1 MKIMDKQRMH
11 LFMQTYIDLKFGLR
25 AFLGALTISVLG
37 GAPIT
42 SAQAQTS
49 STKLGSPAVAVK
61 TTAGVPL
68 PSGVAI
74 ASNGKLV
81 ASDFA
86 RILDRG
92 ELVVAA
98 AATDTPPFFYQKD
111 GEQAGTD
118 IDMARQIAKEI
129 GVPVRIDR
137 SAKSFNGVVELV
149 ARGQADLGISKLSS
163 TLARSQT
170 VRFSN
175 PYLVMKHA
183 LIINRVE
190 FAKIARD
197 QPLPQVIRSF
207 TGSIGVL
214 ANSSWVD
221 AAARNFPK
229 AKIVPVSS
237 WPEAIKSVQR
247 GELVAAYRD
256 EFEIRRILRADPSAS
271 LILRTVTLKDLDDP
285 LAIAVGV
292 NDANLL
298 AFVNLYLSQRRDA
311 LTVDLVLDA
320 LNNK

>member
-1 MKIMDKQRMH
+1 
-11 LFMQTYIDLKFGLR
+11 MQTYIDLKIR
-25 AFLGALTISVLG
+25 WRTFLGALTISAVGLT
-37 GAPIT
+37 PIT
-42 SAQAQTS
+42 SIQAQTTP
-49 STKLGSPAVAVK
+49 TKVGISAVALK
-61 TTAGVPL
+61 TPSEVQTPPGVTL
-68 PSGVAI
+68 

-81 ASDFA
+81 ASEFA
-86 RILDRG
+86 RILNRG

-197 QPLPQVIRSF
+197 QPLPQVIRGF

-221 AAARNFPK
+221 AAARNFPQ

-237 WPEAIKSVQR
+237 WAEAVKSVQR
-247 GELVAAYRD
+247 GDLVAAYRD
-256 EFEIRRILRADPSAS
+256 EFEIRRILRADPGAS

-292 NDANLL
+292 NDATLL

-311 LTVDLVLDA
+311 LTVDSVLDA